1 LENVKSL
8 SVTLLNRGL
17 DTRCCMGLGTEEI
30 RERERERERGFCVVK
45 VKSEDS
51 YRWKASLDWE
61 VEPLFLTNISFMGKW
76 VSSCRSTKFLV
87 ITEAH

>member
-8 SVTLLNRGL
+8 SVTILNRGL

-30 RERERERERGFCVVK
+30 RERERERERERGFCVAK

-51 YRWKASLDWE
+51 YRWKAKLGLGSGTSVSDKYQFHL
-61 VEPLFLTNISFMGKW
+61 VGVRSFLS
-76 VSSCRSTKFLV
+76 
-87 ITEAH
+87 